1 MRRVLGV
8 DIGSTWTKAA
18 LFRVEPGPAAVLAQA
33 ARPTTQDDLSDAVG
47 AVARELLG
55 LSAGAPLAPALA
67 DVPLY
72 ASSSAKG
79 GLSIAAIGIV
89 PDLTA
94 RVARLAAASA
104 GGRIAAHHSYRLGT
118 AEIAALENDPPDIVL
133 FCGGTDGGNESFVRA
148 NAEALAHS
156 TLEST
161 IVYAGN
167 SSMRD
172 EVSSI
177 LRAKK
182 LAVTANAMPE
192 VGALDIEPAR
202 AAIRQVYLDTIV
214 EGRGLARVQEL
225 AASAIRP
232 TPLAVFDLLASL
244 AAAVPAWDDVLL
256 VDMGGATTDVY
267 SRTQPFHGEEGWVL
281 RGIREPVLAR
291 TVEGDLGMR
300 VSARA
305 AWQTGSEYL
314 RGRAPDRADALR
326 EWTER
331 VAART
336 GTVASTEEEQA
347 LDDLL
352 AETCVHHAL
361 LRHAGT
367 VEEAFTPA
375 GKVRV
380 QRGRDL
386 RAVRTIVASGGY
398 LGRRGSAKPVLD
410 ALEAARGRVEEK
422 TGAGFLLPGCPVVL
436 LDRLYLFPLL
446 GTICPAFPRA
456 AAELAA
462 LTTGSPEPPQGHPH
476 A

>member
-18 LFRVEPGPAAVLAQA
+18 LFGVEPGTAAVLAQA
-33 ARPTTQDDLSDAVG
+33 LRPTTQDDLCRAVE
-47 AVARELLG
+47 ALARQLLG
-55 LSAGAPLAPALA
+55 LPADAPLALE
-67 DVPLY
+67 DVPMHV
-72 ASSSAKG
+72 SSSAKG

-94 RVARLAAASA
+94 KVARLAAASA
-104 GGRIAAHHSYRLGT
+104 GGRIAAHHSYRLGA
-118 AEIAALENDPPDIVL
+118 AEIAALERERPDIVL
-133 FCGGTDGGNESFVRA
+133 LCGGTDGGNESFVRA
-148 NAEALAHS
+148 NAEALARS
-156 TLEST
+156 GLESP

-167 SSMRD
+167 SSLRD

-182 LAVTANAMPE
+182 LTVTANAMPE

-202 AAIRQVYLDTIV
+202 QAIRGIYLDTIV
-214 EGRGLARVQEL
+214 EGRGLSRVQGL
-225 AASAIRP
+225 AASPIRP
-232 TPLAVFDLLASL
+232 TPLAVFDLLGQL
-244 AAAVPAWDDVLL
+244 AETSAQWDDLL
-256 VDMGGATTDVY
+256 LIDMGGATTDVY

-300 VSARA
+300 VSALA
-305 AWQTGSEYL
+305 AWQTAGQHL
-314 RGRAPDRADALR
+314 RRRAPDRADALR
-326 EWTER
+326 EWTAR
-331 VAART
+331 VASRT
-336 GTVASTEEEQA
+336 DTLPAADSEQA

-352 AETCVHHAL
+352 AEACVHHAL

-398 LGRRGSAKPVLD
+398 LGRRGSVQPVHD
-410 ALEAARGRVEEK
+410 ALEAARGCVEER
-422 TGAGFLLPGCPVVL
+422 TGAAFLLPVHPRIL
-436 LDRLYLFPLL
+436 TDSLSLFPLL
-446 GTICPAFPRA
+446 GSICQAFPRA

-462 LTTGSPEPPQGHPH
+462 LTTGSPGPAQGHPH
-476 A
+476 E